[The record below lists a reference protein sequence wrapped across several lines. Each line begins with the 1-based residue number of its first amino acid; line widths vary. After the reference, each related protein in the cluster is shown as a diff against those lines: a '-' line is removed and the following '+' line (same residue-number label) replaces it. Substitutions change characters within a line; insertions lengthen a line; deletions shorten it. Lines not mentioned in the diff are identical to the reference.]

1 MKKVSKLFCVI
12 AIILMLL
19 LANCSY
25 ATEVT
30 NSLVDNTTLQD
41 MVLDGTRDELF
52 TSDENNGIM
61 LINEEDGVM
70 PINEDMQYNY
80 TNTVESD
87 VYLINQ
93 NVSLNENVNGNIYV
107 IGQSV
112 DISSEWIYGNV
123 FVIADNVT
131 IKGNI
136 SGSVYALAQTIN
148 IETTSVGTVYA
159 MAETINLENGAN
171 IANDLKAAAE
181 NININGNVY
190 REIYIGAENI
200 NVSDTAEHI
209 AKGSVYYSNNLTDA
223 KNLLSNIN
231 VVKTEDSQKIEN
243 TVKTAIVGATIKTQI
258 INIVSAV
265 LVIAVIYF
273 LVRNRVS
280 ETEEISANAV
290 IKNVISGLCWLVFTP
305 IVCVILLC
313 TIIGVPLAI
322 IGFVLYILAI
332 YISVPVASL
341 KIGSIALK
349 ELKQENKI
357 MIIVYAICVYILVEL
372 ISLIPTIGGI
382 IKFIVILYGLGT
394 FMKTIFSAKDKKVEK
409 KEEVVIETKAE

>member
-290 IKNVISGLCWLVFTP
+290 IKNVVSGLCWLVFTP

-322 IGFVLYILAI
+322 IGFVLYI
-332 YISVPVASL
+332 
-341 KIGSIALK
+341 
-349 ELKQENKI
+349 
-357 MIIVYAICVYILVEL
+357 
-372 ISLIPTIGGI
+372 
-382 IKFIVILYGLGT
+382 
-394 FMKTIFSAKDKKVEK
+394 
-409 KEEVVIETKAE
+409 